1 MDAVFN
7 RLNEL
12 DWPEAVS
19 RPDFADYEV
28 IAVTDETVERL
39 AAAHG
44 IRVNGK
50 GRGNAILLSRGF
62 AQLGQPLSITFKGGN
77 NICLIEADVA
87 LRGAINYF
95 ADGIAVIRGG
105 QHALSLGATL
115 YDGGRVFWGRG
126 ASTFGCRIWADGGKR
141 VVVGDDCL
149 FSEGITIRTSD
160 HHSIIDLE
168 SFEQTNHPM
177 DVMLERH
184 VWVSPNVQI
193 LRGVTIGRGAIIGAG
208 SIVTKDVPAKEL
220 WAGVPA
226 KCLKKNVSWVGSHPA
241 RPEQIAALRHLLDM

>member
-62 AQLGQPLSITFKGGN
+62 AQLGQPLSITFNGGN
-77 NICLIEADVA
+77 NICLIEDGSA
-87 LRGAINYF
+87 LRGAINCHS
-95 ADGIAVIRGG
+95 DCVAVIRGG
-105 QHALSLGATL
+105 QSSLSLGATL
-115 YDGGRVFWGRG
+115 YHGGQVFWGRG
-126 ASTFGCRIWADGGKR
+126 ASTFGCRIWTQGGKR
-141 VVVGDDCL
+141 VVVGDGCL

-160 HHSIIDLE
+160 HHSIIDLG

-177 DVMLERH
+177 DVALGRH

-193 LRGVTIGRGAIIGAG
+193 MRGVTIGTGAIIGAG
-208 SIVTKDVPAKEL
+208 SIVTKDVPETEL

-226 KCLKKNVSWVGSHPA
+226 KCIKKNVSWVESHPA
-241 RPEQIAALRHLLDM
+241 KPEQITALRHLLNK